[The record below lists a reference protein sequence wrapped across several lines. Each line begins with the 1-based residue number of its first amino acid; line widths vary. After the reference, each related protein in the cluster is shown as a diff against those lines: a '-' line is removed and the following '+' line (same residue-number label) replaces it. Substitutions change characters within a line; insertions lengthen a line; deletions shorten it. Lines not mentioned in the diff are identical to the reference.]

1 MATWAKVHNM
11 RALLHIG
18 EEVAFHSATAIAAID
33 RTTQA
38 PDAPD
43 VWVDLYA
50 LAAHAACAGAF
61 LNASLSRRD
70 DVKVE
75 FPGRKPAFRLY
86 TGVTEDLDSIKLVR
100 DVMIHAD
107 ERFEA
112 EWMRLE
118 SLGQETTLLRM
129 RAVGRL
135 PSSCATLINWDPN
148 QMTISGRVGMSNNQR
163 DVKYSSVGLTELRK
177 QLTNLQVGSARFEE
191 EVGRMFPPRP
201 GPTDPSDG

>member
-1 MATWAKVHNM
+1 MATWTKVHNM

-33 RTTQA
+33 RTTEA
-38 PDAPD
+38 PDASD
-43 VWVDLYA
+43 VWVNLYA

-61 LNASLSRRD
+61 LNASLPRRNA
-70 DVKVE
+70 VKVE
-75 FPGRKPAFRLY
+75 FPGREPAFRLY
-86 TGVTEDLDSIKLVR
+86 TGATEDLDSIKLVR
-100 DVMIHAD
+100 DAMIHAD

-118 SLGQETTLLRM
+118 SLGQETTMLRM

-135 PSSCATLINWDPN
+135 PASCATLINWDPN
-148 QMTISGRVGMSNNQR
+148 QLTVSGRVGMSDTQR
-163 DVKYSSVGLTELRK
+163 EVKYSSVSLTELRR

-191 EVGRMFPPRP
+191 RVGRMFPPRP
-201 GPTDPSDG
+201 GPNDGSDG